1 MGCYRRMTQEARVRI
16 KDGLDA
22 GLTKS
27 AIADKLGF
35 NKSTISR
42 ECRRNCGKRG
52 YRPKQ
57 AETKAQSRLRHRSW
71 LRKWDGHLANKVRRL
86 LKKKWSPE
94 QISRRMELENEA
106 TVSHERIYQFIEQDK
121 LSGGSLWKNLRYS
134 HRSRRRRFASRE
146 RRGKIQN
153 ATCIEKRK
161 EAGANNRSRVGHW
174 ERDTMVGGERKT
186 GVLVCVD
193 RKSRFLK
200 LRKLKRKTAART
212 AQATVSLL
220 KTLPCRTITN
230 DRGQEFQAHEQ
241 VADKLKVKVYFC
253 HPYTSSERGTNENR
267 IGIVRQYLPKKMNL
281 ADVTDHEI
289 QRIET
294 EINNRP
300 MKCLDWR
307 TPLEILSGQNVAL
320 TN

>member
-1 MGCYRRMTQEARVRI
+1 MSNYRRVTQEDRVRI
-16 KDGLDA
+16 KDGLEA

-42 ECRRNCGKRG
+42 DCRRNRGRRG
-52 YRPKQ
+52 YRPLQ
-57 AETKAQSRLRHRSW
+57 ADKNARSRQGHRSRLR
-71 LRKWDGHLANKVRRL
+71 KWNGDLAKVVRRL

-94 QISRRMELENEA
+94 QISMRMEREGKR
-106 TVSHERIYQFIEQDK
+106 TVSHERIYQFIAADRA
-121 LSGGSLWKNLRYS
+121 SGGALWKNLRYS
-134 HRSRRRRFASRE
+134 HRCRRRRFASRE
-146 RRGKIQN
+146 RRGRIQN
-153 ATCIEKRK
+153 ATCIEKRTQ
-161 EAGANNRSRVGHW
+161 AGATNRSRVGHW

-193 RKSRFLK
+193 RKSRYTK
-200 LRKLKRKTAART
+200 LRKLNRKTASRT
-212 AQATVSLL
+212 AHATVSLL
-220 KTLPCRTITN
+220 RGLPCKTITN

-241 VADKLKVKVYFC
+241 VAAKLNVKIYFC

-281 ADVTDHEI
+281 AGVSAYEVK
-289 QRIET
+289 RIET

-307 TPLEILSGQNVAL
+307 TPLEVLSGQNVAL
-320 TN
+320 TI